1 VTRSGQSQQGNWDMR
16 LSNGNRVILKV
27 EDSVLNAGFIFEED
41 VRSSLPYVE
50 TVTEREYHY
59 TRAMIDDQRILG
71 LEVCVESLY
80 R

>member
-1 VTRSGQSQQGNWDMR
+1 MR
-16 LSNGNRVILKV
+16 LSNGNQAILKV

-50 TVTEREYHY
+50 TMTECEYHY
-59 TRAMIDDQRILG
+59 MRAMIDDQRILG
-71 LEVCVESLY
+71 LKAE